1 MKGALLFR
9 LSKGSEYAIAGLVYM
24 AERHASGL
32 TGVEEVSKGTGISS
46 QYLAKIFRTL
56 ASRGIVSSARGRDGG
71 FMLAREPGEITL
83 LQVIEA
89 IDGPVEARCI
99 RKEDECPD
107 SHTCQ
112 LFGVLK
118 SCAEGV
124 AGVLGAHTIG
134 TVRLNFFGRKKD

>member
-1 MKGALLFR
+1 MFR

-24 AERHASGL
+24 AERRAGGL

-56 ASRGIVSSARGRDGG
+56 ASRGIVASARGRDGG
-71 FMLAREPGEITL
+71 FMLARQPGEITL
-83 LQVIEA
+83 LQVVEA

-99 RKEDECPD
+99 RKEDECPVSSD
-107 SHTCQ
+107 CQ
-112 LFGVLK
+112 LFSVLK
-118 SCAEGV
+118 SCAASV
-124 AGVLGAHTIG
+124 ANVLGAHTIG

>member
-1 MKGALLFR
+1 M
-9 LSKGSEYAIAGLVYM
+9 SKGSEYAIAGLVYM
-24 AERHASGL
+24 AEKPSGGL
-32 TGVEEVSKGTGISS
+32 TGVEEVSRATGISS

-71 FMLAREPGEITL
+71 FMLAKGPEEITL
-83 LQVIEA
+83 LQVVEA

-99 RKEDECPD
+99 RKVDECAE
-107 SHTCQ
+107 SGSCQ
-112 LFGVLK
+112 LFSVLR
-118 SCAEGV
+118 SCAASV

>member
-1 MKGALLFR
+1 MFR

-24 AERHASGL
+24 AGKSSGGT
-32 TGVEEVSKGTGISS
+32 TGIEEVSRGTGISS

-71 FMLAREPGEITL
+71 FSLAREPGEITL
-83 LQVIEA
+83 LQVVEA

-99 RKEDECPD
+99 RKPDECPG
-107 SHTCQ
+107 SESCQ
-112 LFGVLK
+112 LFGVLR
-118 SCAEGV
+118 SCAAEV

-134 TVRLNFFGRKKD
+134 TVRLNFFAHKQD

>member
-1 MKGALLFR
+1 MFR

-24 AERHASGL
+24 AERPVGGL
-32 TGVEEVSKGTGISS
+32 AGVEEVSRATGISS

-71 FMLAREPGEITL
+71 FMLARDPGEITL
-83 LQVIEA
+83 LQIVEA

-99 RKEDECPD
+99 RKTDECPE
-107 SHTCQ
+107 SASCQ
-112 LFGVLK
+112 LFSVLR
-118 SCAEGV
+118 SCAASV

-134 TVRLNFFGRKKD
+134 TVRLNFFAYKKD